1 MPPLLTISNLYGQLV
16 EKGSALNVPETLT
29 YEFGPFLLEPHA
41 RRLSHLGE
49 PVPLPAP
56 EFEILLLLVRNSG
69 RVVEKNE
76 IMSAVWPDVEVEENN
91 LTVRMSSL
99 RRSLGETKG
108 HHPYIQ
114 TVTGRGYCL
123 IVPVK
128 ELSAEPGTQTSSIS
142 VPVTPRK
149 WENKG
154 IRLYA
159 LLILGLLVPLLIYG
173 VIRQRRAVKSQ
184 PLMKMTRVTHTGR
197 VAWAAVSPD
206 GQNIAYVE
214 RDAEL
219 HSLWLQRAGTNSPPL
234 QLLPP
239 AKLIYKE
246 LAFSPDG
253 NTLYYSKC
261 QPSCKLHRMPVFG
274 GVETALSMR
283 ADSPVTFSP
292 DGKRMAYIRSEA
304 IGTGIE
310 VNLLVANADGT
321 GEETLNSR
329 AGGTTYQGGAPAWS
343 PDGKMIAV
351 SIMVNEGGRS
361 YMKVIG
367 IGVADRAEST
377 LSTHQWRWIK
387 DVSWLPDGTGFII
400 NGRDDVSAPD
410 LSMQIWQ
417 VPLAG
422 GEARRITNDLNNY
435 MRSNV
440 SADGRT
446 LIGLQVQ
453 WTSGLSL
460 APADNPGAAVQ
471 VTQGTIDRQDGNQGV
486 SITPDAKLVY
496 VSLLSGKS
504 DLWSINVNG
513 SGLRQL
519 TDGSHR
525 DYSPVVTPDGRYIVF
540 DSTRDGAHSLWRMD
554 ADGRNLIRL
563 TRGRQ
568 DVEPV
573 CTPDGKWVLYVAYD
587 DRSDPKLR
595 KVPIEGG
602 ESVLVTD
609 EFAQHPTISPDG
621 KVIAYHFMD
630 KQRRERREIV
640 LIPAQGGAPIKRLS
654 MPKNFG
660 AIMRWAP
667 AGNFITYRDSTL
679 SSLWRLPLD
688 GTAPSV
694 LINLGSERLH
704 SFSYSYDGRQLA
716 YSSGPTLSDVV
727 MITHFN

>member
-1 MPPLLTISNLYGQLV
+1 MSEN
-16 EKGSALNVPETLT
+16 LT

-41 RRLSHLGE
+41 RRLSRLGE

-56 EFEILLLLVRNSG
+56 EFEILLLLVRNAG

-128 ELSAEPGTQTSSIS
+128 EASAEPRTQAPAIAI
-142 VPVTPRK
+142 PVTPRK
-149 WENKG
+149 WESKG
-154 IRLYA
+154 FRLYA

-184 PLMKMTRVTHTGR
+184 QPMKMARVTHTGR

-206 GQNIAYVE
+206 GQNVAYVE

-219 HSLWLQRAGTNSPPL
+219 HSLWLQRAGTNNPPL

-239 AKLIYKE
+239 AKLTYKE

-274 GVETALSMR
+274 GVETALPMR

-292 DGKRMAYIRSEA
+292 DGKRMAYMRSEA
-304 IGTGIE
+304 VGNGIE
-310 VNLLVANADGT
+310 VKLLVAKADGS
-321 GEETLNSR
+321 GEETLNMR
-329 AGGTTYQGGAPAWS
+329 TGGTTYQYGAPAWS

-351 SIMVNEGGRS
+351 SIMVDEGGRS
-361 YMKVIG
+361 YIKVIG
-367 IGVADRAEST
+367 ISVADRTEST
-377 LSTHQWRWIK
+377 LTTRQWRWIK

-400 NGRDDVSAPD
+400 NGRDDVSAPE

-435 MRSNV
+435 MRSSV

-446 LIGLQVQ
+446 LIALQVQ

-460 APADNPGAAVQ
+460 APAGNPSAAVQ
-471 VTQGTIDRQDGNQGV
+471 VTQGTIDRHDGNQGV
-486 SITPDAKLVY
+486 FITPDGKLVY
-496 VSLLSGKS
+496 ASLLSGKT
-504 DLWSINVNG
+504 DLWSINTNG
-513 SGLRQL
+513 AALRQL
-519 TDGSHR
+519 TDGPHR
-525 DYSPVVTPDGRYIVF
+525 DYGPVVTPDGRYIVF
-540 DSTRDGAHSLWRMD
+540 DSTREGAHSLWRVD
-554 ADGRNLIRL
+554 ADGRNPTQL
-563 TRGRQ
+563 TQGHQ

-587 DRSDPKLR
+587 EGSDPKLR

-602 ESVLVTD
+602 EPVNVTD
-609 EFAQHPTISPDG
+609 EFAQHPAISPDG
-621 KVIAYHFMD
+621 KVIAYYFTD

-640 LIPAQGGAPIKRLS
+640 LIPAEGGAQIKRFQV
-654 MPKNFG
+654 PKNFG

-667 AGNFITYRDSTL
+667 AGDSLTYRDNTL

-688 GTAPSV
+688 GTPPSV
-694 LINLGSERLH
+694 LINLRSERLH
-704 SFSYSYDGRQLA
+704 SFSYSHDGRQLA
-716 YSSGPTLSDVV
+716 YSSGPMLSDVV
-727 MITHFN
+727 MITNFN